1 MDGLIIKKIRTAKGL
16 TQQEFANLVN
26 SVSSTVASI
35 ESGKREIPK
44 SMLKNLV
51 ENLGIDANWLLTGE
65 GEMFRGE
72 TRNVEYMPVA
82 ESSKIPLLRQ
92 TVSCGPGQ
100 EWETGDNVESYIEPL
115 GLVTDKKQLCA
126 FRSRGVSMIG
136 AGIQDG
142 DILIFDGDKN
152 QSLHDDIYVFGFN
165 GEAYCKFLRFDVFA
179 GKIHIYSVHQKD
191 LDKSELIK
199 TVDSSTDGFQIFG
212 RVLCWI
218 HENRLMWRG

>member
-1 MDGLIIKKIRTAKGL
+1 MISLMNK
-16 TQQEFANLVN
+16 FN
-26 SVSSTVASI
+26 VST
-35 ESGKREIPK
+35 
-44 SMLKNLV
+44 
-51 ENLGIDANWLLTGE
+51 DWLLTGE

-72 TRNVEYMPVA
+72 TKDVEYMPVA

-142 DILIFDGDKN
+142 DILIFDGDRN

-165 GEAYCKFLRFDVFA
+165 GEAFCKFLRFDVFA

-191 LDKSELIK
+191 LDKAELIK